1 MLTIILTTLF
11 SGINLGILGSFVIWN
26 RIVNIGDSLA
36 HALIITVIIE
46 SIFGINQSFASIILA
61 ILFVSFIHLL
71 ANKKDSQNLNM
82 IILSTSLVAIS
93 ILLSNSLDISH
104 KMNSFIIGDALNSS
118 SIDMIVSFSTLV
130 LLSIFVYR
138 SLNKLVLISL
148 SEEIAYVR
156 GINVRV
162 YTQILNIIL
171 GITIAISIKIIG
183 TILMVSLLI
192 IPPAIANIYAKS
204 PKSMISLSA
213 LFSSICCLISV
224 AISYKA
230 DVPLS
235 ALYVTVLFTLYI
247 SSIILKNFILD
258 KS

>member
-1 MLTIILTTLF
+1 MLIIILTTLF

-46 SIFGINQSFASIILA
+46 SIIGIDQSCASIILA
-61 ILFVSFIHLL
+61 VLFVSFIHLL
-71 ANKKDSQNLNM
+71 SNRRDSQNLNM

-93 ILLSNSLDISH
+93 ILLSDSLDISH
-104 KMNSFIIGDALNSS
+104 KMNSFIVGDALNSS
-118 SIDMIVSFSTLV
+118 YLDMIVSFFTLI
-130 LLSIFVYR
+130 LLAIFIYN
-138 SLNKLVLISL
+138 SLSKLVLISL
-148 SEEIAYVR
+148 SQEIAYVR

-162 YTQILNIIL
+162 YRQILNLIL

-192 IPPAIANIYAKS
+192 IPPAIANLYAKS
-204 PKSMISLSA
+204 PKSMINLSA

-235 ALYVTVLFTLYI
+235 ALYVTVLFAIYI
-247 SSIILKNFILD
+247 SSIIIKNLLLH